1 MSRTIADLTPGV
13 GVWIDE
19 TVSGTTE
26 HVEYIYLGLDGSGN
40 ARLLRKYVASQ
51 RRMHS
56 SNVAHYDGCEADL
69 WHENEETGFLARFD
83 AATINALQPT
93 TMCCSDYTTSADST
107 VEYIDLVRR
116 CAPLSYKE
124 YGYGGSE
131 TDVSFLAALQTYY
144 NTTNANT
151 ARIGR
156 TKDETA
162 VLVWM
167 RSGFSA
173 SQFRCIVNYGS
184 ASNVSAANGNGW
196 QRPAISVAP
205 ATIVSDEG
213 ADSIFLLPD
222 GRRTTW
228 SIRAAVKMGQSA
240 ARPKKAKLMVAESA
254 IASASYKVSNNA
266 GDEPPVWVACANGG
280 VCNLANTEKT
290 TDAWELGILIEAE
303 SGVHNGYVGEPVLV
317 VETEGS

>member
-19 TVSGTTE
+19 TVSGTTS

-40 ARLLRKYVASQ
+40 ARLLRKFALVAK
-51 RRMHS
+51 RMHS

-93 TMCCSDYTTSADST
+93 TICCSDYTVSADGT
-107 VEYIDLVRR
+107 VEYPEIVRR
-116 CAPLSYKE
+116 AFPLSMKE
-124 YGYGGSE
+124 FGFGGSE
-131 TDVSFLAALQTYY
+131 TDVSFLPALKTYY
-144 NTTNANT
+144 ATTSDNT

-156 TKDETA
+156 SADGTA
-162 VLVWM
+162 VNVWS
-167 RSGFSA
+167 RSGYSA
-173 SQFRCIVNYGS
+173 SQFRGVVNVGS
-184 ASNVSAANGNGW
+184 AFGNYASFGGNW
-196 QRPAISVAP
+196 QRPAISVAA

-228 SIRAAVKMGQSA
+228 NVSATVKMGQST
-240 ARPKKAKLMVAESA
+240 ARPKKAKLMVAETSISA
-254 IASASYKVSNNA
+254 ATYKVSNNA
-266 GDEPPVWVACANGG
+266 GDESPVWVNCANGG
-280 VCNLANTEKT
+280 V
-290 TDAWELGILIEAE
+290 
-303 SGVHNGYVGEPVLV
+303 
-317 VETEGS
+317 

>member
-19 TVSGTTE
+19 TVSGTTS

-40 ARLLRKYVASQ
+40 ARLLRKYVAAQ
-51 RRMHS
+51 KRMNAT
-56 SNVAHYDGCEADL
+56 NVAHYDGCEADL

-93 TMCCSDYTTSADST
+93 TMCCDDYTTSADGT
-107 VEYIDLVRR
+107 VEHIDLVRR

-124 YGYGGSE
+124 FGFGGSE
-131 TDVSFLAALQTYY
+131 TDVSFLEALKTYY

-151 ARIGR
+151 AKIGR

-162 VLVWM
+162 VNVWM
-167 RSGFSA
+167 RSGYSA
-173 SQFRCIVNYGS
+173 SKFRYVL
-184 ASNVSAANGNGW
+184 SNGFANGGATSGNYW

-266 GDEPPVWVACANGG
+266 GDESPVWVACANGG

-290 TDAWELGILIEAE
+290 TDAWELGVLIEAE